1 MSWNKTLSEVAEVSK
16 ISSLEVKEVF
26 FRLSR
31 MTDSQEIIAGELMT
45 KNIEFIIESAMKL
58 SAQNDKETAAVYY
71 DVALLKAYHEMSQ
84 NIVAL
89 VTLKQRTKN

>member
-16 ISSLEVKEVF
+16 ISSLEVKEVL